1 MFRHC
6 EGPVRSKRP
15 KQSRGSLAHS
25 HQPPAHLNLLQ
36 ADRYVEEL
44 PDHGQARPQMFRRRS
59 GPERGSAGDGQH
71 QHPLIGQMRPT
82 RNVGHDPFRRFS
94 DRAEPPAAWT
104 QTRAGAGVPASSGPR
119 ASARYER
126 AARAG
131 HPPPL
136 GGRANGLANRACFA
150 YAPDRCIECGLCEPV
165 CPARF
170 STVSPRQRTVL
181 SWEIAAVR
189 RAREELP
196 EGLARDYGRDA
207 RESCV
212 RDSMCIASCPVKIDS
227 GGLMA
232 EVDRAESS
240 LPGRVVAGVAAGQF
254 SLTALVPNLSP
265 ASDPESPLPLL
276 RAQSRRLRPPRGP
289 PTTSCASPPG

>member
-1 MFRHC
+1 M
-6 EGPVRSKRP
+6 GP
-15 KQSRGSLAHS
+15 H
-25 HQPPAHLNLLQ
+25 
-36 ADRYVEEL
+36 
-44 PDHGQARPQMFRRRS
+44 
-59 GPERGSAGDGQH
+59 
-71 QHPLIGQMRPT
+71 
-82 RNVGHDPFRRFS
+82 RNVGRDPFLRFS
-94 DRAEPPAAWT
+94 DRAEPPPPGHK
-104 QTRAGAGVPASSGPR
+104 RGAGAAVRASSGPR
-119 ASARYER
+119 GSARYET

-181 SWEIAAVR
+181 LREIAAVR
-189 RAREELP
+189 RAGGELP

-207 RESCV
+207 RVSCV

-227 GGLMA
+227 GKLMA

-240 LPGRVVAGVAAGQF
+240 VLGRVVAGVAAGQF
-254 SLTALVPNLSP
+254 SVTALVPNLSP
-265 ASDPESPLPLL
+265 AIDPESPLPLL
-276 RAQSRRLRPPRGP
+276 RARPWRLRPPRRP
-289 PTTSCASPPG
+289 PTTSCASPPA